1 MSNQSTIITLD
12 GRPPAILDKDLAI
25 QFQIPT
31 KRLNEARSRNPQRF
45 PDDFVF
51 QLTDEECKS
60 VRSQNATL
68 PETVATWFNHNPWAY
83 TEEGVAMMAGCIKS
97 DAAAQASVYLIRMF
111 RDARGV
117 IQSQQA
123 TLNLM
128 RGEMLKAKPLWANIL
143 RYKGMGLNH
152 VEIAKLTC
160 LTASTVRGHVRS
172 MERLGLLQAPK
183 ALAKMQQYALHFAP
197 HMKGAAERT
206 AVKVH

>member
-1 MSNQSTIITLD
+1 MSNQSIIITLD

-25 QFQIPT
+25 QFQVET
-31 KRLNEARSRNPQRF
+31 KKLNQARSRNPKRF
-45 PDDFVF
+45 PVDFAF
-51 QLTDEECKS
+51 QLTDMELENL
-60 VRSQNATL
+60 RSQNQHHNSSFWNML
-68 PETVATWFNHNPWAY
+68 RSNPWAY
-83 TEEGVAMMAGCIKS
+83 TENGMITMSGCLNS
-97 DAAAQASVYLIRMF
+97 DAAAEMSVYLARKF
-111 RDARGV
+111 DDARGV

-123 TLNLM
+123 ILSLM

-183 ALAKMQQYALHFAP
+183 ALAKMQQYALHFAQRN
-197 HMKGAAERT
+197 MNQD
-206 AVKVH
+206 VKVH

>member
-1 MSNQSTIITLD
+1 MSQHTIITLD
-12 GRPPAILDKDLAI
+12 GRPPAILDKDLALK
-25 QFQIPT
+25 FQIPT

-51 QLTDEECKS
+51 QLTDAE
-60 VRSQNATL
+60 VAYLQSQNATAMQ
-68 PETVATWFNHNPWAY
+68 TVWNMVRSNPWAY

-123 TLNLM
+123 ELNLM

-183 ALAKMQQYALHFAP
+183 ALAKMQQYALHFAQGN
-197 HMKGAAERT
+197 MNQD
-206 AVKVH
+206 VKVH